1 MSFALQATG
10 PARLHPSWGIQHDGL
25 DALDCGAKA
34 LLVIDAEL
42 QIRFGNSG
50 GVALARE
57 GLGSA
62 QRFVSADRKFAA
74 RLQSWL
80 RRCCKG
86 TAGDEA
92 RLPLSM
98 MDGRQVSVDAVHLGG
113 LGLDLFVLTV
123 DDPHRMLARNLGEI
137 SRAFCLTAA
146 EARMLALVVEG
157 LDTILAAKRMGI
169 ATTTA
174 RTHLQRIFS
183 KTGTAR
189 QSQLVSFV
197 ATYVPYAA

>member
-10 PARLHPSWGIQHDGL
+10 PARPHPSWGIQHDGL

-62 QRFVSADRKFAA
+62 HRFVSADRKFAA

-92 RLPLSM
+92 RLPLAM

-113 LGLDLFVLTV
+113 IGIDLFVLTV
-123 DDPHRMLARNLGEI
+123 DDPHRTIARNLAEI
-137 SRAFCLTAA
+137 SQTFCLTAA

-169 ATTTA
+169 APTTA
-174 RTHLQRIFS
+174 RTHLQRVFS

-197 ATYVPYAA
+197 ATYVAFGA

>member
-10 PARLHPSWGIQHDGL
+10 SARPHPSWGIEHHGL

-34 LLVIDAEL
+34 FLVIDADL
-42 QIRFGNSG
+42 QIRFGNSA

-62 QRFVSADRKFAA
+62 KRFVSTDRNFAA
-74 RLQSWL
+74 RLQTWL

-86 TAGDEA
+86 TTGDAA
-92 RLPLSM
+92 RLPLAM
-98 MDGRQVSVDAVHLGG
+98 MDGRQVAVDAVHLGG

-123 DDPHRMLARNLGEI
+123 DDPYRAIARNLSEI
-137 SRAFCLTAA
+137 GRAFCLTAA

-169 ATTTA
+169 AATTA
-174 RTHLQRIFS
+174 RSHLQRIFS

-197 ATYVPYAA
+197 ATYVPYGA